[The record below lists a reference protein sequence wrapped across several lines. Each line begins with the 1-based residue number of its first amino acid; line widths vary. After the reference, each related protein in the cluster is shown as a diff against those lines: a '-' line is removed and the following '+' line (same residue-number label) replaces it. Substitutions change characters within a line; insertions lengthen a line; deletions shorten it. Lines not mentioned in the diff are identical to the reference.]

1 MHTPRMNYRQSIS
14 LNEAVMEAMMGKK
27 PMQAD
32 LEKMS
37 GDDRKT
43 LRKHLTAYKN
53 NQKELEKIVVQAAVE
68 DGRMKAED
76 IEEETGAMGGRGGG
90 AAPPAGGAAPPAG
103 GAARMGGFF
112 GGGSKPTGTRPG
124 KGPDISKK
132 QKKKKKRPLKLPKV
146 PPWLKDP
153 KLLPFD
159 VDPGFLDKV
168 FKKITEGLS
177 DLTGI
182 EENDTVNKYLKK
194 YLWNRIPGLLEIED
208 LLSDLDKIDT
218 DRKKKGEDEG
228 EGEAGGNQP
237 G

>member
-1 MHTPRMNYRQSIS
+1 MLTPRMNFRQSMS

-37 GDDRKT
+37 GDERET

-53 NQKELEKIVVQAAVE
+53 NQKELEQIVVQAAVE
-68 DGRMKAED
+68 DGRMEAGD
-76 IEEETGAMGGRGGG
+76 MEEEAGAMGGR
-90 AAPPAGGAAPPAG
+90 GGAAPPAG
-103 GAARMGGFF
+103 GAARGGGFF

-132 QKKKKKRPLKLPKV
+132 EKKKKKKKLPLPKV

-159 VDPGFLDKV
+159 VDPAFTDKL
-168 FKKITEGLS
+168 FKKVTKGLS

-182 EENDTVNKYLKK
+182 EENDEVNRYLKK
-194 YLWNRIPGLLEIED
+194 KFWNKIPGLDLINEILD
-208 LLSDLDKIDT
+208 ILDKIDT
-218 DRKKKGEDEG
+218 DKKKDGE
-228 EGEAGGNQP
+228 GGNQP

>member
-1 MHTPRMNYRQSIS
+1 MHTPRMNFRQSMS

-27 PMQAD
+27 PMQAE

-37 GDDRKT
+37 GDGRET

-53 NQKELEKIVVQAAVE
+53 NQKELEQLVVQAAVE

-76 IEEETGAMGGRGGG
+76 IEEEAGAMGGR
-90 AAPPAGGAAPPAG
+90 GGAAPPAG
-103 GAARMGGFF
+103 GAARGGGFF

-132 QKKKKKRPLKLPKV
+132 EKKKKKKKLPLPKI

-159 VDPGFLDKV
+159 VDPAFTDKL
-168 FKKITEGLS
+168 FKKVTKGLS

-182 EENDTVNKYLKK
+182 EENDEVNRYLKK
-194 YLWNRIPGLLEIED
+194 KFWNRIPGLDLINEILD
-208 LLSDLDKIDT
+208 ILDKIDT
-218 DRKKKGEDEG
+218 DRKKDDEG
-228 EGEAGGNQP
+228 EGGNQP

>member
-1 MHTPRMNYRQSIS
+1 MHTPRMNYRQSMS

-27 PMQAD
+27 PMQAE

-37 GDDRKT
+37 GHEREI
-43 LRKHLTAYKN
+43 LRKHFQAYKDN
-53 NQKELEKIVVQAAVE
+53 PREVEKLVVQAAIE
-68 DGRMKAED
+68 DGRMEAGD
-76 IEEETGAMGGRGGG
+76 MEEEAGAMGGRGGA
-90 AAPPAGGAAPPAG
+90 AAPPAGGT
-103 GAARMGGFF
+103 ARGGFGGF
-112 GGGSKPTGTRPG
+112 GGPGRPTGTRPG

-132 QKKKKKRPLKLPKV
+132 EKKKKKKKLPLPKV

-159 VDPGFLDKV
+159 IDPAFTDKL
-168 FKKITEGLS
+168 FKKVTKGLS

-182 EENDTVNKYLKK
+182 EENDTVNKYIKRF
-194 YLWNRIPGLLEIED
+194 WNKIPGMD
-208 LLSDLDKIDT
+208 LINEVLDILDKIDT
-218 DRKKKGEDEG
+218 DKKKDGEG

>member
-53 NQKELEKIVVQAAVE
+53 NQKELEKIVVQAAIE
-68 DGRMKAED
+68 DGRMEAED
-76 IEEETGAMGGRGGG
+76 IEEETGAMGGRG
-90 AAPPAGGAAPPAG
+90 GGAAPPAG

-218 DRKKKGEDEG
+218 DRKKKGADEG
-228 EGEAGGNQP
+228 EGEAGGTPP

>member
-1 MHTPRMNYRQSIS
+1 MHTPRMNFRQSMS

-37 GDDRKT
+37 GDERET

-53 NQKELEKIVVQAAVE
+53 NQKELEQIVVQAAVE

-76 IEEETGAMGGRGGG
+76 IEEEAGAMGGRGG
-90 AAPPAGGAAPPAG
+90 AAAPPPAGGS
-103 GAARMGGFF
+103 ARGGFGGF
-112 GGGSKPTGTRPG
+112 GGPGRPTGTRPG

-132 QKKKKKRPLKLPKV
+132 EKKKKKKKLPLPKV

-159 VDPGFLDKV
+159 VDPAFTDKL
-168 FKKITEGLS
+168 FKKVTKGLS

-182 EENDTVNKYLKK
+182 EENDEVNRYLKK
-194 YLWNRIPGLLEIED
+194 KFWNRIPGIDLINEILD
-208 LLSDLDKIDT
+208 ILDKIDT
-218 DRKKKGEDEG
+218 DKKKDG
-228 EGEAGGNQP
+228 EGEGGNQP